1 MKNVKITLPR
11 VHDIQLSAY
20 NPATRYWRF
29 LLIGM
34 ISLVCAY
41 GFYWLGANGYQL
53 PTAKDSETIG
63 QLRAEL
69 KEATHLNKK
78 LRQDVAQLSSS
89 TSVDLLAADQIKQTL
104 HEKELEILKLSEE
117 LVFYRTLL
125 APEISGLGLE
135 VKDFNVRSSTE
146 EGEFYYD
153 LLLTQSSRS
162 KSVAKGKVSL
172 VIDGKQEGVN
182 RRLALKDMVEEPLPS
197 IDYSFKYFQRLNGVF
212 ALPTNFK
219 PQQLMLELDPAND
232 SKKAHQLSYSWHELV
247 SGS

>member
-11 VHDIQLSAY
+11 VHNIQLSAY
-20 NPATRYWRF
+20 NPTTRYWRLF
-29 LLIGM
+29 LAGVFF
-34 ISLVCAY
+34 LVCAY

-53 PTAKDSETIG
+53 PASNDTATVGK
-63 QLRAEL
+63 LRAEL
-69 KEATHLNKK
+69 KDATRLNKK
-78 LRQDVAQLSSS
+78 LRQDVAQLSST

-104 HEKELEILKLSEE
+104 HEKELQILKLNEE
-117 LVFYRTLL
+117 LGFYRTLL
-125 APEISGLGLE
+125 APEIAGLGLE
-135 VKDFNVRSSTE
+135 VKDFSVRSSTE

-182 RRLALKDMVEEPLPS
+182 RRLALKDMVEEPLHS
-197 IDYSFKYFQRLNGVF
+197 IEYSFKYFQRLNGVF
-212 ALPTNFK
+212 ALPANFK
-219 PQQLMLELDPAND
+219 PQQLMLELDPASD
-232 SKKAHQLSYSWHELV
+232 SKQAHQLSYSWRELV

>member
-11 VHDIQLSAY
+11 IHDIQLAAY
-20 NPATRYWRF
+20 NPATRYWRVF
-29 LLIGM
+29 IGTVFFVL
-34 ISLVCAY
+34 SGY

-53 PTAKDSETIG
+53 PETAEDSTIG
-63 QLRAEL
+63 QLRSEL
-69 KEATHLNKK
+69 NEATQLNDK

-89 TSVDLLAADQIKQTL
+89 TSVDLLAADQITQTL
-104 HEKELEILKLSEE
+104 HEKELQILKLNEE

-125 APEISGLGLE
+125 APEIAGLGLE
-135 VKDFNVRSSTE
+135 VKDFSVRSSTE
-146 EGEFYYD
+146 KGEFYYD

-182 RRLALKDMVEEPLPS
+182 RRLALKDIVEQPLDS
-197 IDYSFKYFQRLNGVF
+197 IEYSFKYFQRLNGVF

-219 PQQLMLELDPAND
+219 PQQLMLELDPASD
-232 SKKAHQLSYSWHELV
+232 SKKAHQLSFSWRELV